1 MLYLL
6 LQQLLGP
13 GKLPIGRKHGENLQT
28 YQAGGVAPD
37 RAANIRSKAYY
48 DAAVAKRGAPGG
60 TGAAAGAAAAIGRRP
75 GRMTGARGV
84 PHG

>member
-1 MLYLL
+1 MLFLL

-37 RAANIRSKAYY
+37 RAANIRSRAYY
-48 DAAVAKRGAPGG
+48 DAAVANRDTPSG
-60 TGAAAGAAAAIGRRP
+60 GAAAGAAAAIGRRP
-75 GRMTGARGV
+75 GRMTGAPRG
-84 PHG
+84 

>member
-1 MLYLL
+1 MLFLL

-37 RAANIRSKAYY
+37 RAANIRSRAYY
-48 DAAVAKRGAPGG
+48 DAAVAKGTRRAAQEQQPVPPPRLGG
-60 TGAAAGAAAAIGRRP
+60 DQAA
-75 GRMTGARGV
+75 
-84 PHG
+84 